1 MDRSF
6 IKTES
11 ESDFGDELLRICSTK
26 QKKAEVEAFIRIHG
40 YSLSQACEV
49 VCLSEEEFLRSPPV
63 PQSRI
68 RYLPTPS
75 QIQRLCWH
83 LLDARD
89 ADDGRASQKCSPT

>member
-1 MDRSF
+1 MNGCSV
-6 IKTES
+6 KSES
-11 ESDFGDELLRICSTK
+11 ESSFGDELLRICSTK

-75 QIQRLCWH
+75 QIKGLCWH

-89 ADDGRASQKCSPT
+89 AGDGRAS